1 MINILSFN
9 KKRCK
14 ELTLIQSKVTI
25 RECWQQQLSKIAAR
39 LPPGLQLGAGPWSG
53 ALLILQREASKQYF
67 LRQISP
73 PSVTSVTKKNVYVL
87 RPSRYWKYFHVM

>member
-53 ALLILQREASKQYF
+53 AS
-67 LRQISP
+67 
-73 PSVTSVTKKNVYVL
+73 
-87 RPSRYWKYFHVM
+87 

>member
-39 LPPGLQLGAGPWSG
+39 LPPGLQLGAGYSTVQYSTVQYSTVQQGAGPRSG
-53 ALLILQREASKQYF
+53 ALLILQREASKQCF
-67 LRQISP
+67 L
-73 PSVTSVTKKNVYVL
+73 
-87 RPSRYWKYFHVM
+87 

>member
-39 LPPGLQLGAGPWSG
+39 LPPGLQLGAGPSEV
-53 ALLILQREASKQYF
+53 LCPHNTSKGSLKTIF
-67 LRQISP
+67 F
-73 PSVTSVTKKNVYVL
+73 VTNITS
-87 RPSRYWKYFHVM
+87 